1 MGQVSNVGCHKHT
14 LLQVGISV
22 WIGYPVVA
30 SKFMHWTNSF
40 LPWTSNVLLDCNM
53 VFCRPATWGCCFFSS
68 CCVGCIC
75 ACHWA
80 SLVTQE
86 YSCLECWAL
95 FHPLLSRTSCQE
107 PLWWKMLWNPSIGK
121 NGRQGWRKAM
131 TVQNWWEEVEYW
143 VASLGVV
150 ILHNEEFRV
159 ETYIGSS
166 RGQEAIRWGHAGS
179 AGACLKRKRCRLCEE
194 EGCVLCDSNAW
205 GTGCGT
211 LASVVWGVLV
221 EEAGIIS
228 ENAVAFSI

>member
-107 PLWWKMLWNPSIGK
+107 LGCWWGDSSSHERLLSPSPF
-121 NGRQGWRKAM
+121 W
-131 TVQNWWEEVEYW
+131 VELSYQ
-143 VASLGVV
+143 
-150 ILHNEEFRV
+150 
-159 ETYIGSS
+159 S
-166 RGQEAIRWGHAGS
+166 RWSI
-179 AGACLKRKRCRLCEE
+179 ACTHSQKKR
-194 EGCVLCDSNAW
+194 
-205 GTGCGT
+205 
-211 LASVVWGVLV
+211 
-221 EEAGIIS
+221 
-228 ENAVAFSI
+228 AVMQQLSHSIQSC